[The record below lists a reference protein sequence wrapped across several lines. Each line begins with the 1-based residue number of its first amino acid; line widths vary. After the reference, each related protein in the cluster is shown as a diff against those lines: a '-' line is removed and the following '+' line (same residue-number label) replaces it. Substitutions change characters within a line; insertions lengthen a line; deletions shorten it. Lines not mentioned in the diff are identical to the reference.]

1 MNDLDIKKIRTDLGL
16 TQVEFAKRLGIS
28 MRTVQNWESG
38 GAIPESKHEIL
49 RALMPQQYY
58 GGNVEQAN
66 VMGDNIKNAA
76 DVAMQSVL
84 SKMIDLLAAKETSL
98 QNAQAH
104 IDRLLAIID
113 NLNNND
119 MDTIKIKVLRKT
131 YTKMYT
137 KTPDSDV
144 KSGVL
149 CSIITHN
156 VFPK

>member
-38 GAIPESKHEIL
+38 GAIPESKHGIL

-76 DVAMQSVL
+76 DVAMQSEL
-84 SKMIDLLAAKETSL
+84 SKMIDLLASKELSL
-98 QNAQAH
+98 QKAQEH

-113 NLNNND
+113 NL
-119 MDTIKIKVLRKT
+119 
-131 YTKMYT
+131 TKQ
-137 KTPDSDV
+137 
-144 KSGVL
+144 G
-149 CSIITHN
+149 
-156 VFPK
+156 

>member
-66 VMGDNIKNAA
+66 VMGDNIKNA
-76 DVAMQSVL
+76 DDEKTRCRVGH
-84 SKMIDLLAAKETSL
+84 TY
-98 QNAQAH
+98 H
-104 IDRLLAIID
+104 IYISEGEGHREWDCILGD
-113 NLNNND
+113 
-119 MDTIKIKVLRKT
+119 
-131 YTKMYT
+131 
-137 KTPDSDV
+137 
-144 KSGVL
+144 
-149 CSIITHN
+149 
-156 VFPK
+156 

>member
-49 RALMPQQYY
+49 RGLKPQTYF
-58 GGNVEQAN
+58 GGNVEQTN
-66 VMGDNIKNAA
+66 VMGNNNIQGGNAGFTA
-76 DVAMQSVL
+76 EL
-84 SKMIDLLAAKETSL
+84 SKLVELLAAKETSL

-113 NLNNND
+113 NL
-119 MDTIKIKVLRKT
+119 
-131 YTKMYT
+131 TKQQ
-137 KTPDSDV
+137 
-144 KSGVL
+144 
-149 CSIITHN
+149 
-156 VFPK
+156 

>member
-76 DVAMQSVL
+76 DVAMQSEL
-84 SKMIDLLAAKETSL
+84 SKMIDLLASKELSL
-98 QNAQAH
+98 QKAQEH

-113 NLNNND
+113 NL
-119 MDTIKIKVLRKT
+119 
-131 YTKMYT
+131 TKQ
-137 KTPDSDV
+137 V
-144 KSGVL
+144 
-149 CSIITHN
+149 
-156 VFPK
+156 